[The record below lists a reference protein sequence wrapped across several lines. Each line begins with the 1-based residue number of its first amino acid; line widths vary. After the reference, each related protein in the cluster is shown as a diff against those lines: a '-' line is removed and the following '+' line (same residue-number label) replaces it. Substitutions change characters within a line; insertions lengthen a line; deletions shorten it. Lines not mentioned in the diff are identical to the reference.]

1 MCQKFLPWWAD
12 YRSPSYPALLPPPI
26 AQKLSQKQK
35 VAIGSLTFLGLCG
48 IPVFAKDEKR
58 GHDLF
63 SQERPEAVVQS
74 QEKAL
79 KDFDKRS
86 IAARKSS

>member
-1 MCQKFLPWWAD
+1 MVLRQ
-12 YRSPSYPALLPPPI
+12 I
-26 AQKLSQKQK
+26 TQKLTQKQK

-48 IPVFAKDEKR
+48 VPVFAKDEKR

-63 SQERPEAVVQS
+63 SQERPEAVAQS

-79 KDFDKRS
+79 RNFDRKS
-86 IAARKSS
+86 IEARKSS